1 MNSTIGFIGGGNM
14 ASSIIG
20 GLLNNTTQTSLI
32 EASDVWVFDRNAQVT
47 KALNKK
53 YDINVADGNE
63 QLVEK
68 CKVVVLAVKPQ
79 VLKAVLTPLA
89 KVLSRTRPLV
99 ISVVAGIQSAT
110 IEHWL
115 EQQLAIVRVMPNT
128 PALIGAGASG
138 LYANARV
145 TSEQKALTDKLVGC
159 IGIGRWVHSEADID
173 SVTAL
178 SGSGPAYFM
187 LFIKSLIDA
196 GTKAGLD
203 PQTAKDLAVQTAIG
217 AAQLIQHSE
226 HSISTL
232 IENVTSPAGTTE
244 QALLSFENDK
254 LAEIV
259 ANAFDA
265 AKTRSQKMALEL
277 AGSK

>member
-1 MNSTIGFIGGGNM
+1 MNTTIGFIGGGNM

-20 GLLNNTTQTSLI
+20 GLLNNATEPSLI
-32 EASDVWVFDRNAQVT
+32 KAKDLWVFDRNTNCT
-47 KALNKK
+47 KTLHSK
-53 YDINVADGNE
+53 YGINVAENNQ

-68 CKVVVLAVKPQ
+68 CSVVVIAVKPQ
-79 VLKAVLTPLA
+79 VLKAVLTPL
-89 KVLSRTRPLV
+89 VDSFSQTRPLV
-99 ISVVAGIQSAT
+99 VSVVAGIQAAT
-110 IEHWL
+110 IEQWL
-115 EQQLAIVRVMPNT
+115 AQQLAIVRVMPNT

-138 LYANARV
+138 LYANSQV
-145 TSEQKALTDKLVGC
+145 STEQKALTTKIVDC
-159 IGIGRWVHSEADID
+159 IGIGRWVNSEADID

-187 LFIKSLIDA
+187 LFIKSLVDA

-203 PQTAKDLAVQTAIG
+203 RQIAQDLAVQTAIG

-226 HSISTL
+226 HSIGTL

-254 LAEIV
+254 LQEIV

-265 AKTRSQKMALEL
+265 AKNRSQEMAVEL
-277 AGSK
+277 AAIK

>member
-20 GLLNNTTQTSLI
+20 GLLNNTTQTSLV
-32 EASDVWVFDRNAQVT
+32 EASDVWVFDKNAQAT
-47 KALNKK
+47 DALNEKFN
-53 YDINVADGNE
+53 INVAGSNE

-89 KVLSRTRPLV
+89 KVFSQSRPLV

-115 EQQLAIVRVMPNT
+115 EQQLTIVRVMPNT

-145 TSEQKALTDKLVGC
+145 TSEQKALTDDLVGC

-254 LAEIV
+254 LSEIV

-277 AGSK
+277 AGI

>member
-1 MNSTIGFIGGGNM
+1 MNTTIGFIGGGNM

-32 EASDVWVFDRNAQVT
+32 GAKDLWVFDKNPQVMKT
-47 KALNKK
+47 LSTQ
-53 YDINVADGNE
+53 YGINIADSNE

-68 CKVVVLAVKPQ
+68 CSVVVLAVKPQ

-89 KVLSRTRPLV
+89 ELFSQTRPLV
-99 ISVVAGIQSAT
+99 ISVVAGIQSSS
-110 IEHWL
+110 IELWL
-115 EQQLAIVRVMPNT
+115 EQELAIVRVMPNT

-145 TSEQKALTDKLVGC
+145 SKEQKSLTDKLVDC
-159 IGIGRWVHSEADID
+159 IGIGRWVNSEADID
-173 SVTAL
+173 AVTAL

-187 LFIKSLIDA
+187 LFIKGLIDA

-203 PQTAKDLAVQTAIG
+203 HQTAQDLAVQTAIG

-232 IENVTSPAGTTE
+232 IKNVTSPAGTTE

-254 LAEIV
+254 LEEIV
-259 ANAFDA
+259 AHAFDA
-265 AKTRSQKMALEL
+265 AKTRSQQMAVEL
-277 AGSK
+277 AGVK